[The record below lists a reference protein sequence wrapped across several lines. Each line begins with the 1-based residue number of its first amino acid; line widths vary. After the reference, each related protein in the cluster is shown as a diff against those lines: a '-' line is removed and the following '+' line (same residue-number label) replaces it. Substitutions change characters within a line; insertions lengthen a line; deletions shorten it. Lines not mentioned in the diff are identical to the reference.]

1 MDWEAIR
8 DQARL
13 TYSRV
18 AQLLLFLQ
26 LVLYLVACGIA
37 EKPIGPKAFVQF
49 TYHMIQWSPNRAQ
62 LVPPVYDDQSR

>member
-1 MDWEAIR
+1 MDWEAIKGYA
-8 DQARL
+8 QVMH
-13 TYSRV
+13 SRV

-62 LVPPVYDDQSR
+62 LVPPVYDDQPR